1 MAYEMINKLIKNN
14 KIFLIT
20 PSPSNDSIKSYID
33 ILEKEKINLVIK
45 ATKDVLYD
53 PEIYKMH
60 NIDYIELDFDD
71 GTIPSDIIIKKL
83 LEIIKKYNYIC
94 VHCKAGL
101 GRAPVLVTL
110 MIMFEFNLKPE
121 DAIIEVK
128 KAVPR
133 AFNSKQ
139 LIFLYNFK
147 KDIYIKKQKNIKK
160 QKKCIIC

>member
-1 MAYEMINKLIKNN
+1 MAYQMTNKLIKNN

-20 PSPSNDSIKSYID
+20 PSPTNESITNYID

-45 ATKDVLYD
+45 ATKDALYD

-71 GTIPSDIIIKKL
+71 GTIPSDIIIKKIL
-83 LEIIKKYNYIC
+83 KIIEKYNYIC

-101 GRAPVLVTL
+101 GRAPLLVTL

-128 KAVPR
+128 KSVPK

-139 LIFLYNFK
+139 LNFLYNFK
-147 KDIYIKKQKNIKK
+147 KDIYIKKQKR
-160 QKKCIIC
+160 CIIC

>member
-1 MAYEMINKLIKNN
+1 MTNKLIKNN

-20 PSPSNDSIKSYID
+20 PSPTNESITNYID

-45 ATKDVLYD
+45 ATKDALYD
-53 PEIYKMH
+53 PEIYIMH

-83 LEIIKKYNYIC
+83 FEIIEKYNYIC

-101 GRAPVLVTL
+101 GRAPLLVTL

-128 KAVPR
+128 KSVPK

-139 LIFLYNFK
+139 LNFLYNFK
-147 KDIYIKKQKNIKK
+147 KDIYIKKHKNNNKHK
-160 QKKCIIC
+160 GCIIC